1 MKWIC
6 LLTAFLVG
14 FIQQAISQQVV
25 TAVSESKY
33 VNITK
38 DPPKP
43 PYLEIVPNSIK
54 FSEPG
59 GNNMIDANEK
69 TVIKFTLANSG
80 SGPGLGLKVLTEE
93 QAGIGGLEFARSQD
107 LPVLEVGKTLEV
119 VVPVSGKMNTTDGLA
134 RFSLTVSEPNGFGT
148 DPFRIEI
155 PTRSFQSP
163 NVVIADHKVSS
174 QATTTIQKRKP
185 FDLEVLVQNTGRGV
199 AENVKVELIVPQHI
213 FCLSANE
220 FFNIPSLESGETEV
234 VSYNLISNNEYN
246 AETIPFSIKLSEKH
260 GKYASGKT
268 LNVSMNQ
275 PVNDI
280 RLTITGE
287 QEKLPE
293 IVMGSLT
300 SDVDRNIPVCTVKH
314 SNRVALI
321 IGNENYSG
329 NLNAEVNVEFARND
343 AQVFRSYALSVL
355 GVKDENLFYISDA
368 SAARMRREIDRVSE
382 LLKRMGNEAELIF
395 FYAGHGFPDET
406 SGTPFLIPVD
416 VDGTNLSSAIPLSEV
431 YRKFS
436 NTGASRITVFLDAC
450 FSGGGRNQGLL
461 AARGVRIK
469 PRQDAISGNMVI
481 FTASSNEQSALPL
494 RDEKHGLFTYYL
506 LKKLQETRG
515 RVTYGELEQFLK
527 QNVGQDA
534 LRKNGKPQDP
544 EVLYSPSVA
553 DIWRNWNWQ

>member
-1 MKWIC
+1 M
-6 LLTAFLVG
+6 
-14 FIQQAISQQVV
+14 
-25 TAVSESKY
+25 
-33 VNITK
+33 
-38 DPPKP
+38 
-43 PYLEIVPNSIK
+43 
-54 FSEPG
+54 
-59 GNNMIDANEK
+59 
-69 TVIKFTLANSG
+69 
-80 SGPGLGLKVLTEE
+80 
-93 QAGIGGLEFARSQD
+93 
-107 LPVLEVGKTLEV
+107 
-119 VVPVSGKMNTTDGLA
+119 
-134 RFSLTVSEPNGFGT
+134 
-148 DPFRIEI
+148 
-155 PTRSFQSP
+155 
-163 NVVIADHKVSS
+163 
-174 QATTTIQKRKP
+174 
-185 FDLEVLVQNTGRGV
+185 
-199 AENVKVELIVPQHI
+199 
-213 FCLSANE
+213 
-220 FFNIPSLESGETEV
+220 
-234 VSYNLISNNEYN
+234 
-246 AETIPFSIKLSEKH
+246 
-260 GKYASGKT
+260 
-268 LNVSMNQ
+268 
-275 PVNDI
+275 
-280 RLTITGE
+280 
-287 QEKLPE
+287 
-293 IVMGSLT
+293 
-300 SDVDRNIPVCTVKH
+300 
-314 SNRVALI
+314 I